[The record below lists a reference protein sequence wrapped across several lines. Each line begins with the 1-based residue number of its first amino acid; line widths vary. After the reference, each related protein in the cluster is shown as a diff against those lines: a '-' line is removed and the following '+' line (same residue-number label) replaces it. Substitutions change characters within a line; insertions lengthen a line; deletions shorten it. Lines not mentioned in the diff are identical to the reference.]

1 MDINFSGVTKV
12 FEPDIKALQNIYLQ
26 INSGE
31 FVYLVGETGSGKTT
45 LLRCITREVVPTRG
59 QITVGGR
66 VLRKISRFDLALY
79 RRDVGVV
86 FQDFLLLPNLTAF
99 ENVAFVLEV
108 MGLSKREINN
118 RVTEVLK
125 TVGIWR
131 RRNQYPPQ
139 MSGGEQQRLVI
150 ARAIVNEP
158 ALLLADEPTG
168 NLDTHT
174 ADEIMQLLLD
184 INAAGT
190 TVLMATHNQYLVNTY
205 RHRVIEIRRGSIIRD
220 DDEGRYEEELEE
232 AEEMREEQ
240 EQAENAGNE
249 ENEENSDNEDRDNH
263 NNDNTE
269 NNGGSEEVD
278 VVC

>member
-1 MDINFSGVTKV
+1 MEISFSGVTKI

-26 INSGE
+26 IDSGE

-45 LLRCITREVVPTRG
+45 LLRCITREVLPTRG

-66 VLRKISRFDLALY
+66 VLRKINRFDLALY

-108 MGLSKREINN
+108 MGIPSREINS

-190 TVLMATHNQYLVNTY
+190 TVLMATHNQYLVNNY

-220 DDEGRYEEELEE
+220 DDQGGYEEEEMAEEE
-232 AEEMREEQ
+232 AKEEANAAEV
-240 EQAENAGNE
+240 AENAENAAE
-249 ENEENSDNEDRDNH
+249 EE
-263 NNDNTE
+263 
-269 NNGGSEEVD
+269 NGGSEKVD